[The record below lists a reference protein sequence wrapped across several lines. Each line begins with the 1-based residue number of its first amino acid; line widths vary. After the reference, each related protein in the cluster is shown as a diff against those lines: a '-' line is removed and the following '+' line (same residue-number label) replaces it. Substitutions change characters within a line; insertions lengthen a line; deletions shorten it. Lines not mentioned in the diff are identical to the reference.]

1 MKSFEFK
8 NNNFDLI
15 RLLAALQVA
24 FVHGYEHFGIHHN
37 QWLISVL
44 SIFPGVPI
52 FFVVSG
58 FLISASLERTS
69 SIQSYVKNRFLRIY
83 PALWGCFLISV
94 LTIFIFFKPQ
104 CSATEFLKWVIAQVT
119 IGQFYNPDFLR
130 GYGVGVVNGSLWTI
144 PVELQFYILLPFIYI
159 IFNGIKWNK
168 AFVAIFVIALV
179 IANQIFVG
187 LLTADQTLLLK
198 LFGVTVL
205 PYLYMF
211 FFGVL
216 LQRNLWFIVRFLE
229 NKALYVF
236 AAYLL
241 SALMFSFIGL
251 KFQGNYINPISALIL
266 SFLTISLAYTR
277 VDVFGRILKGN
288 DISYGVYIYHM
299 VVVNVFVQ
307 VAMFAP
313 EINLVAMLVL
323 TVILALLS
331 WKFIE
336 KPALSLKKYSING
349 NLNRP
354 SAS

>member
-1 MKSFEFK
+1 MKIFEFK

-15 RLLAALQVA
+15 RLLAAIQVA
-24 FVHGYEHFGIHHN
+24 FVHGYEHFGIHQN

-44 SIFPGVPI
+44 SMFPGVPI

-58 FLISASLERTS
+58 FLISASLERSS
-69 SIQSYVKNRFLRIY
+69 SIKSYIKNRFLRIY
-83 PALWGCFLISV
+83 PALWGCFIISV

-104 CSATEFLKWVIAQVT
+104 CSVTEFLKWVIAQVT

-144 PVELQFYILLPFIYI
+144 PVELQFYIILPFIYI
-159 IFNGIKWNK
+159 VFNGIKWNNV
-168 AFVAIFVIALV
+168 FITLFIIVLV
-179 IANQIFVG
+179 IVNQIFVG
-187 LLTADQTLLLK
+187 LLSADQSMLLK

-216 LQRNLWFIVRFLE
+216 LQRNLGFVVKFLE

-241 SALMFSFIGL
+241 SALIFYFLGL

-277 VDVFGRILKGN
+277 VDLFGRILRGN

-299 VVVNVFVQ
+299 VVVNAFVQ
-307 VAMFAP
+307 VAMFSP
-313 EINLVAMLVL
+313 EINLVTMLVI
-323 TVILALLS
+323 TIILALLS
-331 WKFIE
+331 WKLIE
-336 KPALSLKKYSING
+336 KPALSLKKYSIKG
-349 NLNRP
+349 NINSP